1 MIKNIYI
8 QIEPSLHADAY
19 HEVTD
24 FKFHEILR
32 NKAAYL
38 NGRT

>member
-1 MIKNIYI
+1 MIKNTY
-8 QIEPSLHADAY
+8 PKKTSLSANAPHD
-19 HEVTD
+19 VTN

-38 NGRT
+38 NGEK